1 MFYLHLFDHLFQFQN
16 TATRFD
22 LEFGPIPDVR
32 FSELDQELW
41 CENYY
46 LGNLCDEVR
55 FPNWPIRDPIALL
68 KGILDAW
75 RHEEEKGLNTEGK
88 EASMGETEAMA
99 VLQIK
104 EKPDDAQHWEDL
116 VRTKYRKLARKYHPD
131 RNPEGRDMF
140 ESIQKGMVVVVVV
153 VVVVRKS
160 VLTPILFFH
169 VFCSCCSP
177 IHQIHQT
184 HQTLQCTQL
193 HTNYTHQLHTNNTS
207 ITHQSHT
214 PIIHTNHT
222 HQSHTHTNTHQ
233 HTHNDTHTMTHTQ

>member
-1 MFYLHLFDHLFQFQN
+1 MFYFTRFYSHVLLTCFTHIFSIIFFQFQN

-104 EKPDDAQHWEDL
+104 EKPDDAQQWEDL

-153 VVVVRKS
+153 VVVRKS

-184 HQTLQCTQL
+184 HQCTQL
-193 HTNYTHQLHTNNTS
+193 HTNYIHQLHTPIIHTNYTHQLHTP
-207 ITHQSHT
+207 IT
-214 PIIHTNHT
+214 HTNHT
-222 HQSHTHTNTHQ
+222 HQSHTQ
-233 HTHNDTHTMTHTQ
+233 